1 MATCIFFQ
9 IEQSFS
15 CPIRPQINI
24 PFLPA
29 VRFPIP
35 FSYENI
41 SSSVLLVIF
50 FLPLA
55 LNPLVLSVA
64 PQSVLRFSYFQ
75 DMLRIAPLKNP
86 MLLLH
91 LHSPETAHSGYPSE
105 ETWKKEIAECQ
116 EKQQAAT
123 EQITELVDEQEKQ
136 KQLLESSELED
147 FERQSEPASVSESDT
162 KEQESEETK

>member
-1 MATCIFFQ
+1 MLYLFAALLYCLPTADYILLSFAWHSFPSESFALQPNCILSDTGCQVATCIFFQ

-55 LNPLVLSVA
+55 LNP
-64 PQSVLRFSYFQ
+64 YFQ
-75 DMLRIAPLKNP
+75 DILRIAPLKNP

-91 LHSPETAHSGYPSE
+91 LHSPETAHSGYPS
-105 ETWKKEIAECQ
+105 
-116 EKQQAAT
+116 
-123 EQITELVDEQEKQ
+123 VD
-136 KQLLESSELED
+136 SSSSANTPHGL
-147 FERQSEPASVSESDT
+147 
-162 KEQESEETK
+162 

>member
-1 MATCIFFQ
+1 MWQILKILSTVLYLFTALLYCLPTADYILLSFAWHSFPSESFALQPNCILSDTGCQVATCIFFQ

-75 DMLRIAPLKNP
+75 DI
-86 MLLLH
+86 
-91 LHSPETAHSGYPSE
+91 G
-105 ETWKKEIAECQ
+105 
-116 EKQQAAT
+116 
-123 EQITELVDEQEKQ
+123 
-136 KQLLESSELED
+136 
-147 FERQSEPASVSESDT
+147 VSI
-162 KEQESEETK
+162 